1 MIVYFCEDL
10 ADQPYH
16 YATNSLIFS
25 LKDKPNSYTFLLYA
39 ANILFNCT
47 SDTRIYFLGMNKLLN
62 KIEELMKQDIIGVLF
77 FSWIVGVLETKKWWT

>member
-25 LKDKPNSYTFLLYA
+25 LKDKPNSYTFLLYSTK
-39 ANILFNCT
+39 ILFNCI
-47 SDTRIYFLGMNKLLN
+47 SDIRIYFWGMNKVVP
-62 KIEELMKQDIIGVLF
+62 KIEE
-77 FSWIVGVLETKKWWT
+77 